1 MEFALFYEKE
11 KKKFEQK
18 MLQDMIDSDA
28 GHLKIEEAMLY
39 SLKAGGKR
47 LRPLMLLM
55 VLQAFG
61 EDVTLGYGAA
71 TAIEYIHTYSLIHD
85 DLPAM
90 DDDDLRR
97 GMPSNHVMFGEA
109 TAILSGD
116 ALLTKAFEILATEKT
131 EPAKLIRI
139 IRSLAVAAGYQGM
152 IAGQQEDMDGE
163 TRALSLDEMRSV
175 HAKKTGALLQY
186 CFFAGGIL
194 ADCDEHMLSL
204 LSDVSDRIGIAYQIR
219 DDILD
224 VIGKEEE
231 LGKPVGSDAESG
243 KSTYPGLLGID
254 AAKELLTKELD
265 DAISIIDELHVYC
278 RMVQKECDKELFS
291 SFIQSLDL
299 KG

>member
-163 TRALSLDEMRSV
+163 IRALSLDEMRSV